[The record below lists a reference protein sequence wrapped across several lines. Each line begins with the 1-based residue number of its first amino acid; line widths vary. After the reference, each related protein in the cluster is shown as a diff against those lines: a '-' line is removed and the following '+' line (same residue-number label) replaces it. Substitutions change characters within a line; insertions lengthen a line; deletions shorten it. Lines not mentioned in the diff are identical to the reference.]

1 MPIGGYRE
9 DVTNFQAFQDVTTF
23 TTFIDVKTENTISR
37 HGRSI
42 IVCIL
47 KAFDASNSL
56 SG

>member
-9 DVTNFQAFQDVTTF
+9 DVTTFQAFQGVTTF
-23 TTFIDVKTENTISR
+23 TTFIDVKTKNITSR

-42 IVCIL
+42 IVCIP
-47 KAFDASNSL
+47 KGFDASSSL